1 VLRLTNVTKRFGER
15 AMLRGVHLQVAAGAR
30 VGLVGANGAGKTTL
44 MRAILGHETLDG
56 GAVHVESNATVAFLP
71 QDAGVR
77 SENTLWE
84 EMLAAFPA
92 LAAVSADLHDVTEA
106 LSRGDADGDVLEA
119 LIDRQAALLDDFERL
134 GGYTVEADAHAVLSG
149 LGFTQ
154 DDEAKR
160 TRDFSGGWQMRIALA
175 KLLVQ
180 KPDLILLDEPTN
192 HLDARATAWL
202 QGYLTSYPGTI
213 MLTSHDGALLDAV
226 VTRVFEI
233 DDGAIEAYDGSYTD
247 YERIKARRTEDRAA
261 EYARQQKFIQKQQAF
276 INSFQASANHAS
288 LVQSRVKLLARLV
301 RVPPPAADPRALPLA
316 FVEAQPMQAESLRAE
331 GVAKRYGD
339 RTIVE
344 GVDLRLTPGQR
355 VALVG
360 PNGAGKSTL
369 LRVLAGV
376 EAPSAGTVA
385 CATTGY
391 FAQDQSQTLD
401 ASRTVLSEIRAHAPA
416 DWSEERCRGLLGRF
430 RFAQGSVHRSIGY
443 LSGGEKSRL
452 SLAKLLLQPV
462 QLLVMDEPTNH
473 LDALTREALLTALE
487 DFKGT
492 ILFAS
497 HDDELLERLATH
509 VVDVHD
515 GVAELH
521 TADYAGFKERLAAS
535 RRTGARDPREDAV
548 EALEADIVALQ
559 AERDALDERWSGGMP
574 PDDAATH
581 ARLTE
586 RIAALETEMERL
598 ALSVYDGA
606 VA

>member
-1 VLRLTNVTKRFGER
+1 VLRLTNVTKRFGDR

-30 VGLVGANGAGKTTL
+30 VGLVGANGAGKSTL
-44 MRAILGHETLDG
+44 MRAILGHEPLDG
-56 GAVHVESNATVAFLP
+56 GAVHVEADATIAFLP

-84 EMLAAFPA
+84 EMLDAFPA
-92 LAAVSADLHDVTEA
+92 LARVSAELREVADAMSDPEVD
-106 LSRGDADGDVLEA
+106 GDALGG
-119 LIDRQAALLDDFERL
+119 LIERQATLLEEFERL
-134 GGYTVEADAHAVLSG
+134 GGYTIEADAHAVLAG
-149 LGFTQ
+149 LGFRQ

-160 TRDFSGGWQMRIALA
+160 TCEFSGGWQMRIALA
-175 KLLVQ
+175 KLLVR

-213 MLTSHDGALLDAV
+213 MLTSHDGGLLDAV

-233 DDGAIEAYDGSYTD
+233 DDGAVEEYDGSYTE
-247 YERIKARRTEDRAA
+247 YERVKARRTEDRAA

-276 INSFQASANHAS
+276 IESFQASANHAS

-301 RVPPPAADPRALPLA
+301 RVPPPLPDPRALPLA
-316 FVEAQPMQAESLRAE
+316 FVEMSTVQAESLRAE
-331 GVAKRYGD
+331 GVGKRYGD
-339 RTIVE
+339 RAILE
-344 GVDLRLTPGQR
+344 GVDLRLMPGQR
-355 VALVG
+355 IALVG

-376 EAPSAGTVA
+376 EPPSSGTVVRA
-385 CATTGY
+385 ATGY

-401 ASRTVLSEIRAHAPA
+401 ASRTVLAEMRAHAPA
-416 DWSEERCRGLLGRF
+416 DWSEERCRALLGRF
-430 RFAQGSVHRSIGY
+430 RFAQASVHKGVGH

-462 QLLVMDEPTNH
+462 QLLIMDEPTNH
-473 LDALTREALLTALE
+473 LDAPTREALTAALE
-487 DFKGT
+487 RFKGT

-515 GVAELH
+515 GRAELH
-521 TADYAGFKERLAAS
+521 TADYAGFKERLAGA
-535 RRTGARDPREDAV
+535 RRATARDPREEAV
-548 EALEADIVALQ
+548 EALEAQIDRLQ
-559 AERDALDERWSGGMP
+559 AERDALGNGRSAE
-574 PDDAATH
+574 A
-581 ARLTE
+581 LTA
-586 RIAALETEMERL
+586 RIADVEAELERL

-606 VA
+606 K